1 MSTHANAE
9 ALLAWFRD
17 RESATVGEI
26 AASGLMKSR
35 TASDAIQ
42 YAVRSGALERVVRAG
57 ASGKER
63 MRYRA
68 TGVALPVPRTNL
80 VLPSFDSLLEA
91 WGITRE
97 PVALPATQARRH
109 QISDYEQERS

>member
-57 ASGKER
+57 ASAKER

-68 TGVALPVPRTNL
+68 TGIALPTPRTHGM
-80 VLPSFDSLLEA
+80 LPSFDGLLEA
-91 WGITRE
+91 WGISRE
-97 PVALPATQARRH
+97 PVALPTSDARRH
-109 QISDYEQERS
+109 EISDHG